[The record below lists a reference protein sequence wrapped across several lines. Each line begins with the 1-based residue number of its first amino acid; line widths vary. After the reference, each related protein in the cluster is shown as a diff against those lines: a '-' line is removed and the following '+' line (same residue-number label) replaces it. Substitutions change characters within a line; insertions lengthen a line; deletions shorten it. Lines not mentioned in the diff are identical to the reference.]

1 MELQLYS
8 PLSVRCLGKLA
19 HYMKLEVDEKVLV
32 EAVLLKDKAAFEKLI
47 RQYEGLVIHIVVP
60 LIKNQND
67 REDIC
72 QDVFLKVFEKL
83 HTFQFRSKLS
93 TWIGN
98 IAYNTSINFLHKK
111 KNILLDD
118 IFKSNNDNDSA
129 TYENFISKN
138 ENQSPER
145 ILILKEESK
154 LLEAAVGKLP
164 PIQKTLLLL
173 FHQDEL
179 SLDEISV
186 IIEMP
191 LNTVK
196 SHLFRA
202 RINLKEMLFQH
213 KN

>member
-1 MELQLYS
+1 M
-8 PLSVRCLGKLA
+8 LA
-19 HYMKLEVDEKVLV
+19 HHMKSEVDEKVLV
-32 EAVLLKDKAAFEKLI
+32 EAVLLKDRAAFEKLI

-72 QDVFLKVFEKL
+72 QDIFLKVFEKL

-98 IAYNTSINFLHKK
+98 IAYNTSINFLQKK
-111 KNILLDD
+111 KNVLLED
-118 IFKSNNDNDSA
+118 IFKSNNENDST

-138 ENQSPER
+138 ETQSPER

-154 LLEAAVGKLP
+154 LLEVAVGKLP
-164 PIQKTLLLL
+164 AIQKTLLLL

-179 SLDEISV
+179 SLDEISA

-191 LNTVK
+191 VNTVK

-202 RINLKEMLFQH
+202 RINLKEILM
-213 KN
+213 KNKN

>member
-1 MELQLYS
+1 
-8 PLSVRCLGKLA
+8 
-19 HYMKLEVDEKVLV
+19 MKSETDEKILIKS
-32 EAVLLKDKAAFEKLI
+32 VLLKDRAAFEKLI
-47 RQYEGLVIHIVVP
+47 HQYEGLVMHIAGP
-60 LIKNQND
+60 LIRNEKD

-72 QDVFLKVFEKL
+72 QDVFLKVYEKL
-83 HTFQFRSKLS
+83 HTFQSRSKLS

-98 IAYNTSINFLHKK
+98 IAYNTCINFLQKK
-111 KNILLDD
+111 KHLLLDD
-118 IFKSNNDNDSA
+118 IFKPGNDH
-129 TYENFISKN
+129 ENFFSKT
-138 ENQSPER
+138 ETQSPEGL
-145 ILILKEESK
+145 LIQKEEGK
-154 LLEAAVGKLP
+154 LLGIAVDKLP

-191 LNTVK
+191 VNTVK

-202 RINLKEMLFQH
+202 RANLKEMLLQY